1 MTVGPVQLETRPVVL
16 VDKVNHYYGEGE
28 SRNQVLFN
36 NCLEIGAGQL
46 VVMTGPSG
54 SGKTSLIS
62 LIGGLRSV
70 QEGTIQILDR
80 KLTGLS
86 RQELV
91 NVRRNLGFIFQA
103 HNLFDSLTVYENV
116 KMAIQLG
123 DCPPDAMRER
133 GTKILER
140 LGLGHRVDYKPRTL
154 SGGQRQRVA
163 VARALVSRPK
173 LILADE
179 PTASLDKE
187 SSSTVVTLLKELTT
201 NEGCTV
207 MMVTHDN
214 RILELA
220 DRIVNMVDGHIVSDV
235 VLREALT
242 ICGFLRAVELF
253 KNLTPSEITNVAD
266 RMHKRKYARGDVII
280 RQGGVGEEFFLIAR
294 GSASV
299 TVQKPGAPE
308 RQIATLGP
316 GDVFGEMALLTDEPR
331 NATVSVLEDLET
343 YYLEKKDFREALER
357 SAGFKDQIRQVYFDR
372 YPVWRRSLEA

>member
-1 MTVGPVQLETRPVVL
+1 MTAAPSQIETRPAVL
-16 VDKVNHYYGEGE
+16 VDKVNHHYGDGE

-36 NCLEIGAGQL
+36 ISLQIGAGQL
-46 VVMTGPSG
+46 VIMTGPSG

-70 QEGTIQILDR
+70 QDGTIQILDR

-103 HNLFDSLTVYENV
+103 HNLFDSLTAYENV
-116 KMAIQLG
+116 KMAMQLG
-123 DCPPDAMRER
+123 ACPPNAMRER

-140 LGLGHRVDYKPRTL
+140 LGLGQRVDYKPRAL

-163 VARALVSRPK
+163 VARALVNHPK

-187 SSSTVVTLLKELTT
+187 SSSTVVTLLKELTL

-242 ICGFLRAVELF
+242 VCEFLRTVQLF
-253 KNLTPSEITNVAD
+253 KNLTPAEIANVAD
-266 RMHKRKYARGDVII
+266 QMHKRKYARGDVVI
-280 RQGGVGEEFFLIAR
+280 RQGDLGEEFFVIAR
-294 GSASV
+294 GKASV
-299 TVQKPGAPE
+299 TGAKPGEAE
-308 RQIATLGP
+308 HQIATLGP

-331 NATVSVLEDLET
+331 NATVSAIDDLET
-343 YYLEKKDFREALER
+343 YYLEKKDFNNALER
-357 SAGFKDQIRQVYFDR
+357 CGGFKDQVRQVYFER
-372 YPVWRRSLEA
+372 YRIWRKSFG

>member
-1 MTVGPVQLETRPVVL
+1 MTVGPIQIETRPVVS

-28 SRNQVLFN
+28 SRNQVLFD

-46 VVMTGPSG
+46 VTMTGPSG
-54 SGKTSLIS
+54 SGKTSLTS

-70 QEGTIQILDR
+70 QDGTIHILDR
-80 KLTGLS
+80 NLTGLS

-103 HNLFDSLTVYENV
+103 HNLFDSLTAYENV
-116 KMAIQLG
+116 KMAMQLG

-133 GTKILER
+133 GMKILER
-140 LGLGHRVDYKPRTL
+140 LGLGHRADYKPRAL

-163 VARALVSRPK
+163 VARALVNCPK

-242 ICGFLRAVELF
+242 ICGFLRTVQLF
-253 KNLTPSEITNVAD
+253 KNLTPSDIANIAD

-280 RQGGVGEEFFLIAR
+280 RQGDVGEEFFLIAR

-299 TVQKPGAPE
+299 MAQKLGMPE
-308 RQIATLGP
+308 RQVATLGA
-316 GDVFGEMALLTDEPR
+316 GDVFGEMALLTEEPR
-331 NATVSVLEDLET
+331 NATVSAVEDLET
-343 YYLEKKDFREALER
+343 YYLEKKDFREALEF
-357 SAGFKDQIRQVYFDR
+357 SAGFNDQIRQVYFDR
-372 YPVWRRSLEA
+372 YPARRRSSA

>member
-1 MTVGPVQLETRPVVL
+1 MTVGPLQLEARPVVL

-28 SRNQVLFN
+28 SRNQVLFS
-36 NCLEIGAGQL
+36 NCLEIGTGQL
-46 VVMTGPSG
+46 VIMTGPSG

-86 RQELV
+86 QKELV

-103 HNLFDSLTVYENV
+103 HNLFDSLTAYENV
-116 KMAIQLG
+116 KMAMQLG

-163 VARALVSRPK
+163 VARALVNHPK

-201 NEGCTV
+201 GEGCTV
-207 MMVTHDN
+207 IMVTHDN

-235 VLREALT
+235 LLREALT
-242 ICGFLRAVELF
+242 VCDFLRSIELF
-253 KNLTPSEITNVAD
+253 KNLTPSEIANVAD
-266 RMHKRKYARGDVII
+266 RMQKRKYARGDVVI
-280 RQGGVGEEFFLIAR
+280 RQGDVGEEFFVIAR
-294 GSASV
+294 GNASV
-299 TVQKPGAPE
+299 TVQRPDVPE
-308 RQIATLGP
+308 RQLATLGP
-316 GDVFGEMALLTDEPR
+316 GDIFGEMALLTDEPR
-331 NATVSVLEDLET
+331 NATVSALEHLET
-343 YYLEKKDFREALER
+343 YYLDKKGFHEALEL
-357 SAGFKDQIRQVYFDR
+357 SAAFKDQLRQVYFDR
-372 YPVWRRSLEA
+372 YPALRRSSA